1 MVYKITQGN
10 QYNYH
15 KLTLKPL
22 NKKSFKGVGY
32 TARALKG
39 LKVLQLEVGA
49 QRALKPFVLSPV
61 APWSEVLVL
70 VVDLLG
76 GHLQGVKAARQ
87 PLNLD
92 SGSKPLA
99 LRHQIWGSLL
109 LPSN

>member
-1 MVYKITQGN
+1 MIMVYKITQGY
-10 QYNYH
+10 QYSYH
-15 KLTLKPL
+15 WNPQIRKALKVLVIQPKPL
-22 NKKSFKGVGY
+22 KVLRSYRYKLG
-32 TARALKG
+32 LKG
-39 LKVLQLEVGA
+39 LFKT
-49 QRALKPFVLSPV
+49 FMLSPV

-76 GHLQGVKAARQ
+76 GHLQGVEAARQ